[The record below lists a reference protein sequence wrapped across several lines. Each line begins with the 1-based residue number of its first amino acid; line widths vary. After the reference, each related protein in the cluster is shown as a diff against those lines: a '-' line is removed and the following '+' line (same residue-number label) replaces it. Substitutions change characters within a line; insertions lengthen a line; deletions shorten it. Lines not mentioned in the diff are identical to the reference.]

1 MLKYIVK
8 RLFLLLPVLFGVTVM
23 VFIVMHLF
31 TTDPAEIILGQH
43 ATIEQM
49 AELREELGFNR
60 PLHEQYF
67 EFLTGAIKGDF
78 GNSLITKTPVV
89 EEIGQRL
96 PATLELALAGLLFA
110 TILGVTMGVISAIKQ
125 NSIFDYVSMVISLAG
140 VSMPIFWLGLIF
152 IVIFSLKLGVLPV
165 AGRIQMGYE
174 PTNITGLY
182 LIDSLLTG
190 DMVAFK
196 SALEHIILPAVALGM
211 YSAALIARMTRST
224 MLEVLGQD
232 FIRTARAKGLFERIV
247 IGIHGLRN
255 ALIPIVTVIGLQLG
269 TLLGGAVLTETVFS
283 WPGVG
288 SYTVNSI
295 LKSDFTV
302 VQGSV
307 VYLAVIFVLVNLVVD
322 ILYAFLDPRIK
333 YD

>member
-1 MLKYIVK
+1 MLKYIFK
-8 RLFLLLPVLFGVTVM
+8 RLLLLIPVLLGVTVM
-23 VFIVMHLF
+23 VFTVMHLF

-43 ATIEQM
+43 ATVEQKE
-49 AELREELGFNR
+49 ALREELGFNR
-60 PLHEQYF
+60 PLHEQYL
-67 EFLTGAIKGDF
+67 EFLTGAVKGDF
-78 GNSLITKTPVV
+78 GESLITKTSVV
-89 EEIGQRL
+89 EEITQRL

-110 TILGVTMGVISAIKQ
+110 SILGVTMGVISAIKQ
-125 NSIFDYVSMVISLAG
+125 NSIFDYISMTISLAG
-140 VSMPIFWLGLIF
+140 VSMPIFWLGLVF
-152 IVIFSLKLGVLPV
+152 IVIFSLKLGWLPV

-174 PTNITGLY
+174 PVHTTGLY
-182 LIDSLLTG
+182 LLDSLIAG
-190 DMVAFK
+190 DMEAFK
-196 SALEHIILPAVALGM
+196 SAFSHIILPAIALGM

-232 FIRTARAKGLFERIV
+232 YIRTARAKGLFEKVV

-255 ALIPIVTVIGLQLG
+255 AMIPIITVIGLQLG

-302 VQGSV
+302 VQGTV
-307 VYLAVIFVLVNLVVD
+307 VYLALIFVLVNLIVD
-322 ILYAFLDPRIK
+322 VLYVYLDPRIK
-333 YD
+333 YN

>member
-1 MLKYIVK
+1 MLKYIFK
-8 RLFLLLPVLFGVTVM
+8 RLLLLIPVLLGVTVM
-23 VFIVMHLF
+23 VFTVMHLF

-43 ATIEQM
+43 ATVEQKE
-49 AELREELGFNR
+49 ALREELGFNR
-60 PLHEQYF
+60 PLHEQYL
-67 EFLTGAIKGDF
+67 EFLTGAVKGDF
-78 GNSLITKTPVV
+78 GESLITKTSVV
-89 EEIGQRL
+89 EEITQRL

-110 TILGVTMGVISAIKQ
+110 SILGVTMGVISAIKQ
-125 NSIFDYVSMVISLAG
+125 NSIFDYISMTISLAG
-140 VSMPIFWLGLIF
+140 VSMPIFWLGLVF
-152 IVIFSLKLGVLPV
+152 IVIFSLKLGWLPV

-174 PTNITGLY
+174 PAHTTGLY
-182 LIDSLLTG
+182 LLDSLIAG
-190 DMVAFK
+190 DMEAFK
-196 SALEHIILPAVALGM
+196 SAFSHIILPAIALGM

-232 FIRTARAKGLFERIV
+232 YIRTARAKGLFEKVV

-255 ALIPIVTVIGLQLG
+255 AMIPIITVIGLQLG

-302 VQGSV
+302 VQGTV
-307 VYLAVIFVLVNLVVD
+307 VYLALIFVLVNLIVD
-322 ILYAFLDPRIK
+322 VLYVYLDPRIK
-333 YD
+333 YN

>member
-1 MLKYIVK
+1 MLKYIFK
-8 RLFLLLPVLFGVTVM
+8 RLLLLIPVLLGVTVM
-23 VFIVMHLF
+23 VFTVMHLF

-43 ATIEQM
+43 ATVEQKE
-49 AELREELGFNR
+49 ELREELGFNR
-60 PLHEQYF
+60 PLHEQYL
-67 EFLTGAIKGDF
+67 EFLTGAIKGNF
-78 GNSLITKTPVV
+78 GESLITKTPVV
-89 EEIGQRL
+89 EEISQRL
-96 PATLELALAGLLFA
+96 PATLELAFAGLLFA
-110 TILGVTMGVISAIKQ
+110 SILGVTMGVISAIKQ
-125 NSIFDYVSMVISLAG
+125 NSIFDYISMSISLAG
-140 VSMPIFWLGLIF
+140 VSMPIFWLGLVF
-152 IVIFSLKLGVLPV
+152 IVIFSLKLGWLPV

-174 PTNITGLY
+174 PAHITGLY
-182 LIDSLLTG
+182 LLDSLISG
-190 DMVAFK
+190 DMEAFK
-196 SALEHIILPAVALGM
+196 SALSHIILPAIALGM

-232 FIRTARAKGLFERIV
+232 YIRTARAKGLFEKVV

-255 ALIPIVTVIGLQLG
+255 AMIPIVTVIGLQLG

-302 VQGSV
+302 VQGTV
-307 VYLAVIFVLVNLVVD
+307 VYLALIFVLVNLIVD
-322 ILYAFLDPRIK
+322 ILYVYLDPRIK